1 MYNERQRAAYAKWLS
16 QLGMTNPTEVDAVL
30 DFVYT
35 LATCAIDYVDN
46 KLYEKEKRKIIKR

>member
-1 MYNERQRAAYAKWLS
+1 MYNERQRAAYAKRLS

-46 KLYEKEKRKIIKR
+46 KLDEKEKRKIIKR

>member
-46 KLYEKEKRKIIKR
+46 TLYEK